1 MDERERP
8 SATAMSRAPDGRRA
22 IWKIIWG
29 CPAPPKVRV
38 FAWRIVTNSLATWAN
53 KFSRHLE
60 ITDICPL
67 CGVEREDG
75 FHAFCRCPL
84 AKEHWHA
91 MALDWPIPSVDDIHN
106 VGPEWL
112 FTLLEPLDEATRM
125 IVLMIMWRIWHV
137 RNEITHEKKPP
148 PTEASRRFLHG
159 YINSLLCVQQ
169 HPSGDV
175 VKGKMILNAPPILTR
190 EPAPL
195 KDERGWVAPEL
206 GNTKLNTDGSF
217 IPATGLAG
225 GGMVLRD
232 SEGKIIFSACRE
244 IRACDNALT
253 AELAAS
259 REGLELDLFRT
270 DEPIKVELDCAEAV
284 TMITARVQD
293 WSAHRTVIEEIRR
306 LATMEGREV
315 SFSLCF
321 RSQNKVSHELAKY
334 GRSTP
339 RTAVWLHSGLDFIV
353 NLALAEKPP

>member
-1 MDERERP
+1 M
-8 SATAMSRAPDGRRA
+8 RA
-22 IWKIIWG
+22 
-29 CPAPPKVRV
+29 
-38 FAWRIVTNSLATWAN
+38 
-53 KFSRHLE
+53 E
-60 ITDICPL
+60 
-67 CGVEREDG
+67 
-75 FHAFCRCPL
+75 
-84 AKEHWHA
+84 
-91 MALDWPIPSVDDIHN
+91 
-106 VGPEWL
+106 
-112 FTLLEPLDEATRM
+112 
-125 IVLMIMWRIWHV
+125 
-137 RNEITHEKKPP
+137 
-148 PTEASRRFLHG
+148 
-159 YINSLLCVQQ
+159 

-195 KDERGWVAPEL
+195 KEERGWVAPEL

-253 AELAAS
+253 AELAAC
-259 REGLELDLFRT
+259 REGLELALFRT
-270 DEPIKVELDCAEAV
+270 DAPIKVELDCAEAV

-293 WSAHRTVIEEIRR
+293 RSAHRTVIEEIRR

-315 SFSLCF
+315 SFSLCC